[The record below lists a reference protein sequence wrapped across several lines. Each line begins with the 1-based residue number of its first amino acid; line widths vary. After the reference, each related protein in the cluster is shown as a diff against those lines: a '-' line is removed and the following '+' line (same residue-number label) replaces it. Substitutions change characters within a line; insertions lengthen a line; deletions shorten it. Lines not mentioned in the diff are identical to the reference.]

1 MTGGRP
7 RSQGGAVGVTRAA
20 YGAVR
25 AVYIGFGAMPDH
37 VRELLVGEIRRRA
50 SGGAI
55 SLNHLGAVSF
65 RQYGTPQIPR
75 SERALT
81 RCTLMPAPNA
91 VLTAP
96 LECIETP
103 VFSSFN
109 HTRARVRIDTKF
121 DLILQ
126 TGHQDCTHTR
136 RGNQLRQRGILRQT
150 PRTVP
155 RCQRHYLC
163 YLK

>member
-20 YGAVR
+20 YAAVR
-25 AVYIGFGAMPDH
+25 AVYIRFGAMPDH

-96 LECIETP
+96 LECIGTP
-103 VFSSFN
+103 VFSSFI
-109 HTRARVRIDTKF
+109 HTRARARIGRLSRLPF
-121 DLILQ
+121 QYFIDLERFSYL
-126 TGHQDCTHTR
+126 
-136 RGNQLRQRGILRQT
+136 NGIDVEPSKPSGLSCKRA
-150 PRTVP
+150 
-155 RCQRHYLC
+155 
-163 YLK
+163 

>member
-7 RSQGGAVGVTRAA
+7 RSQGGTVGVTRAA

-25 AVYIGFGAMPDH
+25 AVYIGYGAMPDH

-96 LECIETP
+96 LECIGTP

-109 HTRARVRIDTKF
+109 HTRARVRIGRLSRLPF
-121 DLILQ
+121 HYFIDLERFSYL
-126 TGHQDCTHTR
+126 
-136 RGNQLRQRGILRQT
+136 NGIDVEPSKPSGLSCKRA
-150 PRTVP
+150 
-155 RCQRHYLC
+155 
-163 YLK
+163 